1 MSMPLRAE
9 HSTVSCPLLVDHLW
23 VLRVL
28 YFVSFDFNPESFVIS
43 PEKSTTGIQKKDREN
58 MGLLVYVQTT

>member
-9 HSTVSCPLLVDHLW
+9 HSMVSCPLLVDCLW

-43 PEKSTTGIQKKDREN
+43 PEKSTTGIQKKDIEKTWA
-58 MGLLVYVQTT
+58 Y